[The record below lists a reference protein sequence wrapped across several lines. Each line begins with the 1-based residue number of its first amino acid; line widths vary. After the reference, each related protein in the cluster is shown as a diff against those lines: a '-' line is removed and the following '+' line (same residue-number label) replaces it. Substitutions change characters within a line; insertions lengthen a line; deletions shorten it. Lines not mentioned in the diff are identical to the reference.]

1 MARKNLLS
9 VDPAQVVAAA
19 PIIGQWCTIK
29 EQAVEFKNKESGLRL
44 KLVENLFAAAPSKG
58 TCHVKFGDY
67 RLKLVSKL
75 NYKLDYA
82 AFYALAQT
90 PEFAAANIPA
100 EILKPQDPVLNES
113 VYATLSDTQ
122 KVLLSNCVT
131 ITKASPTLTLE
142 ADKPEDAA

>member
-9 VDPAQVVAAA
+9 VDPAQIVTAA
-19 PIIGQWCTIK
+19 PIIEQWCAVK
-29 EQAVEFKNKESGLRL
+29 EKAAEFKSKEYGFRL
-44 KLVENLFAAAPSKG
+44 KLVESLFAAAPDKG

-90 PEFAAANIPA
+90 PEFIAANIPA
-100 EILKPQDPVLNES
+100 EILKPQDPILNES
-113 VYATLSDTQ
+113 VYATLSAQQ
-122 KVLLSNCVT
+122 KYLLSVCVT
-131 ITKASPTLTLE
+131 ISDASPALTLE